1 MLDTPN
7 TTNEVLS
14 VPPPP
19 GIWVWDSDTDGTTS
33 LQVDENLPPKK
44 FSLDELADLAQDL
57 CFFSDHSVADILQPY
72 GITHNQLT
80 AMRAHSAAFKTAE
93 THARKMLKEDKH
105 IGVRVKAKGFAMLR
119 LDTLNAMAGDMMV
132 EPKDRLKA
140 IEILFKIAD
149 LNPKEVKEE
158 GKASASVVLN
168 FGNSIG
174 QTLAQNMTVE
184 MEV

>member
-7 TTNEVLS
+7 TNEVLS

-19 GIWVWDSDTDGTTS
+19 GIWVWDSEADGTTS
-33 LQVDENLPPKK
+33 LQVEEDAPPKK

-57 CFFSDHSVADILQPY
+57 CFFSDHSVADVLQPY
-72 GITHNQLT
+72 GITHNQLI
-80 AMRAHSAAFKTAE
+80 AMRAHSAAFKAAE
-93 THARKMLKEDKH
+93 SNARKMLKEDKH
-105 IGVRVKAKGFAMLR
+105 IGVRVKAKGFAMHR
-119 LDTLNAMAGDMMV
+119 LDTLNLMAGDMMV

-140 IEILFKIAD
+140 IEMLFKVAD

-158 GKASASVVLN
+158 GRASASVVLN

-174 QTLAQNMTVE
+174 QTLAESMTVE
-184 MEV
+184 MGT